1 MKKLISVLL
10 LTLITALLCSCD
22 AFMKP
27 EEFTPQLSFGLH
39 MTAKKNNREFEA
51 DIRCTDYDSISLFFT
66 HPEELN
72 GFSVTS
78 SEKGFSVNVFGIP
91 DEISDYEINPESL
104 LNVLFETIRT
114 AVFSQH
120 GAFIIN
126 EDSAEATLSVDGIP
140 VKVSFS
146 KDGYIREISAES
158 IDFYAQFEKSVD
170 KS

>member
-1 MKKLISVLL
+1 MKKLISVFIF
-10 LTLITALLCSCD
+10 TLIMLFFCGCD
-22 AFMKP
+22 SFMKP
-27 EEFTPQLSFGLH
+27 EEFTPQLSFSLH
-39 MTAKKNNREFEA
+39 MTAKKNDREFGA
-51 DIRCTDYDSISLFFT
+51 DIRCADYDNISLFFT
-66 HPEELN
+66 CPEELS

-126 EDSAEATLSVDGIP
+126 ETSAEAELSVDGIP

-146 KDGYIREISAES
+146 KDGYIREISAKS

>member
-1 MKKLISVLL
+1 MKKLISAFI
-10 LTLITALLCSCD
+10 LTVFLALFCGCEAHL
-22 AFMKP
+22 KP
-27 EEFTPQLSFGLH
+27 KEFTPQLSFSLH
-39 MTAKKNNREFEA
+39 MTAKKNNREFGA
-51 DIRCTDYDSISLFFT
+51 DIKCTDYNSISLSFT
-66 HPEELN
+66 SPEELN

-78 SEKGFSVNVFGIP
+78 SENGFSVNVFGIP

-104 LNVLFETIRT
+104 LNVLINTIRT

-126 EDSAEATLSVDGIP
+126 DDSAVTELSVDGVP
-140 VKVSFS
+140 VRVSFS
-146 KDGYIREISAES
+146 SDGYIREIFAES